1 MLEISRFNTNGPSA
15 LRTAARERGI
25 PILSHI
31 LAESIFPISNPNIG
45 YQLNSAHPNPNHHVM
60 V

>member
-1 MLEISRFNTNGPSA
+1 MARLRCVQQLEKGV
-15 LRTAARERGI
+15 I

-31 LAESIFPISNPNIG
+31 LAESIFPISNPNLG
-45 YQLNSAHPNPNHHVM
+45 YQLNSAHPSPNHHVM